1 MDAPLVWLIVGILL
15 VVTELVTGTFYLLLL
30 GVAAFAAA
38 GGAQFGASF
47 ILQVLIAGAIAIA
60 GVLWIRASRKSRV
73 TPDMQPLDIGQ
84 SVTFESWVSRDDR
97 VARVRYRDALW
108 DAVLEGESRGEPG
121 EVLHIVGIDGST
133 LRVAKRRAA

>member
-38 GGAQFGASF
+38 GVAQFGASF
-47 ILQVLIAGAIAIA
+47 IFQVLIAGAIAIA

-121 EVLHIVGIDGST
+121 EVLHIVAIDGST